1 MNSHSFPHVSIRSNP
16 YVCLS
21 YLRASSAE
29 GSDFFSNR
37 DRHSCCVI
45 ESDIHSSQF
54 SSLSSS
60 SEDEELVSMSLS
72 GSVASGGAGSRM
84 LILRTKKFMK
94 SELKQNVSIEIPS

>member
-1 MNSHSFPHVSIRSNP
+1 MNSHSFPHVSIKSNP

-60 SEDEELVSMSLS
+60 SEDDEPVSMSLS
-72 GSVASGGAGSRM
+72 GSVTSGGAGSRM
-84 LILRTKKFMK
+84 LILSVK
-94 SELKQNVSIEIPS
+94 EIYRI